1 MKGEFKMNI
10 EAEKIIQ
17 IYKEELA
24 EAKHEAIM
32 RRALQVQLEE
42 EIVKLKERI
51 SELEKE
57 M

>member
-1 MKGEFKMNI
+1 MNI
-10 EAEKIIQ
+10 EAEKIIL

-24 EAKHEAIM
+24 ELKHEAIM
-32 RRALQVQLEE
+32 RRALQIQLEE

-51 SELEKE
+51 AELEKE